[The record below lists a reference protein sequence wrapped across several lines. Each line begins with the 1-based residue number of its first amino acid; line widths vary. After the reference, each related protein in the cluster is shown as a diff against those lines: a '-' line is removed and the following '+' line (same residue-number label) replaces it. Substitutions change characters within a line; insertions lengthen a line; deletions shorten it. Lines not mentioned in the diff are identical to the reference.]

1 MVCSVARM
9 GVVYE
14 GLPHPVLAEKLY
26 QREATRPDLISI
38 RG

>member
-1 MVCSVARM
+1 M